1 MQSGR
6 HSQALATK
14 VVPPRCVGL
23 IERPRLLGLV
33 TQVQA
38 KRLTVI
44 KAPAG
49 FGKTSL
55 AVAWADRLEKSRNSV
70 AWFSIDADDDE
81 PTRFL
86 FYVSHALQRSCDG
99 VGSAAIDLILETSL
113 IRPHAIIST
122 LVFGITRGL
131 EFQLPF

>member
-81 PTRFL
+81 PHLGQFVNSKGDEEDRQ
-86 FYVSHALQRSCDG
+86 QRERDN
-99 VGSAAIDLILETSL
+99 
-113 IRPHAIIST
+113 
-122 LVFGITRGL
+122 LV
-131 EFQLPF
+131 EEQHEAEEE